1 MSSPIEQTRCW
12 VKHVVIGLNLCP
24 FARVPFEAEKIR
36 YQLCQRS
43 DADAIYA
50 VLIEE
55 LATFAELSPESTE
68 TGLFI
73 IPRGLEDFEAYL
85 DVLEDAQAAL
95 EEAGLDTM
103 LQLASFHPD
112 YCFEGM
118 QDDDPANYTN
128 RSPYPMFHLIRQ
140 DGLAAALESWPDPE
154 SIPQRNIALLRD
166 MGLENIKKLRQSC
179 LSDSD
184 SGCSQKP

>member
-1 MSSPIEQTRCW
+1 MTDAIAQTRCW
-12 VKHVVIGLNLCP
+12 VKEVVIGLNLCP
-24 FARVPFEAEKIR
+24 FARIPFEAGSIR
-36 YQLCQRS
+36 YQLCEAVEN
-43 DADAIYA
+43 DAVYA
-50 VLIEE
+50 ALIQE
-55 LATFAELSPESTE
+55 LAVFAQLPPEEAE

-73 IPRGLEDFEAYL
+73 VSRGLVDFDSYL

-95 EEAGLDTM
+95 EEAGLEGM

-118 QDDDPANYTN
+118 EVDDPANYTN

-154 SIPQRNIALLRD
+154 SIPRRNVALLRE
-166 MGLENIKKLRQSC
+166 MGADTMCRLLDRCRES
-179 LSDSD
+179 
-184 SGCSQKP
+184 